1 MRVVRTV
8 RTVGSVGNGRRVTV
22 ARTSRTS
29 RFTYLTFLT
38 FLSFLSACSPAE
50 KPKVVDWRRVPV
62 SIELRLAERS
72 PAAGLVPAVVHGQ
85 SDTVYLHRDPQL
97 SNTHIT
103 RVEATKARIGQ
114 GLILDV
120 WLTRDG
126 ARRMADLSRR
136 HMGNKLAV
144 LIDSVVVSV
153 PTIQDTLNSGTGVP
167 FEIGVPLGPEET
179 EQLARAVSQ
188 TWPARKSGR

>member
-1 MRVVRTV
+1 
-8 RTVGSVGNGRRVTV
+8 VTQ
-22 ARTSRTS
+22 RS
-29 RFTYLTFLT
+29 YLTFLT
-38 FLSFLSACSPAE
+38 FPTFLTFLTLLCACSPAE
-50 KPKVVDWRRVPV
+50 KTKAVDWRRVPV

-85 SDTVYLHRDPQL
+85 SNTLYLHRDPQL
-97 SNTHIT
+97 SNTDIT

-136 HMGNKLAV
+136 HMGSKLAV

-153 PTIQDTLNSGTGVP
+153 PTIQDTLDLGTGVP

-179 EQLARAVSQ
+179 VQLARAVSQ
-188 TWPARKSGR
+188 TWPARKGRT

>member
-1 MRVVRTV
+1 VRNE
-8 RTVGSVGNGRRVTV
+8 RNVGNVGNVCRVTV
-22 ARTSRTS
+22 ARTS

-50 KPKVVDWRRVPV
+50 NPKVVDWRRVPV

-126 ARRMADLSRR
+126 ARHMADLSRR

>member
-1 MRVVRTV
+1 MTQR
-8 RTVGSVGNGRRVTV
+8 SYL
-22 ARTSRTS
+22 
-29 RFTYLTFLT
+29 TYLTFPTFLT
-38 FLSFLSACSPAE
+38 FLTYLTYLACSPSK
-50 KPKVVDWRRVPV
+50 KPNAQPDWRRVPV
-62 SIELRLAERS
+62 AIELRLAESS
-72 PAAGLVPAVVHGQ
+72 PAAGLVPAAVHGQ
-85 SDTVYLHRDPQL
+85 SNTLYLHRDPQL

-126 ARRMADLSRR
+126 ARRMADLSRH
-136 HMGNKLAV
+136 HMGSKLAV

-153 PTIQDTLNSGTGVP
+153 PTIQDKLDSGTGVP

-188 TWPARKSGR
+188 TWPARKGGT